1 MKMFKRNAVIITVL
15 LFVCVAVYLNW
26 SYDQKSQEASQLP
39 NDINP
44 AVNTGVQDDEP
55 SDDIDSET
63 EKLEPSGLYYSP
75 EGDDSAANALSEYFS
90 EVRLDRSRA
99 RDEASATLQTIAT
112 SEGASQETIDSA
124 LQKMTRIADWTVKEV
139 ELENLINAKGFIDC
153 VVYIS
158 ENGVSVTVAAEEGLS
173 SVSAAKITDIIVTET
188 EFTANELKIIEIK

>member
-1 MKMFKRNAVIITVL
+1 VIITVL

-44 AVNTGVQDDEP
+44 AVNTGVQEDENADIAD
-55 SDDIDSET
+55 SDT
-63 EKLEPSGLYYSP
+63 EELEPSGLYYSP
-75 EGDDSAANALSEYFS
+75 EENNSAANALSEYFS

-124 LQKMTRIADWTVKEV
+124 LQKMTRIADWTVKEA

-173 SVSAAKITDIIVTET
+173 SVGAAKITDIIVSET
-188 EFTANELKIIEIK
+188 EFTADKLKIIEIK